1 MTNIRQWLD
10 SLSLAQYA
18 EAFEENDIDR
28 EILRELTEQDLEKLG
43 VGSLGHRKKL
53 LKAISSLAREEPPGL
68 DSRHDSESTVSRPS
82 LGGEAERRQLTV
94 MFADLVGSTELS
106 QKLDPEDLREV
117 NRAYQDTTK
126 AVIEDNGG
134 FVAKYMGDGVL
145 AYFGYPQAHE
155 DDAERSVRA
164 GIELVERVP
173 KLGIVPEL
181 AVRVALRPVP
191 WSWVR

>member
-10 SLSLAQYA
+10 SLNLAQYA

-28 EILRELTEQDLEKLG
+28 EILRELTERDLEKLG

-68 DSRHDSESTVSRPS
+68 DSRHDSESTASRPS

-117 NRAYQDTTK
+117 NRAYQDTTTRPPRPSRQH
-126 AVIEDNGG
+126 ASSATTSCG
-134 FVAKYMGDGVL
+134 
-145 AYFGYPQAHE
+145 
-155 DDAERSVRA
+155 S
-164 GIELVERVP
+164 
-173 KLGIVPEL
+173 
-181 AVRVALRPVP
+181 LRN
-191 WSWVR
+191 WGR